1 MATFFVLNGVEAVAI
16 DALGHDAFAWWAEI
30 WIPVAVGLTTVFV
43 SVAALVA
50 SARATRLARLVENQR
65 EAAAAERAKDA
76 GRQRLQDM
84 AVNEARALVRWV
96 MIVAHDF
103 HWRHKKISDATPS
116 SHGPT
121 LRHDARAMLE
131 ASLVPGAASLLD
143 ILEAEIDMFWERKP
157 DAMFMPDR
165 RVQGESMTMF
175 ASSRILAEQVP
186 AARQERMLKRIR
198 SWALDPYAAQPL
210 LASELEAL
218 RADGDTFFDY
228 RRDLAD
234 AGLLPAYEPGMNL
247 SHMYAERARQLR
259 AYGLDADVPDDMQ

>member
-1 MATFFVLNGVEAVAI
+1 MTIFLTLNGVEIGAI
-16 DALGHDAFAWWAEI
+16 NALGHDVFAWWAEI

-50 SARATRLARLVENQR
+50 SARATRLARLVESQR
-65 EAAAAERAKDA
+65 EAAEAERAKDA

-96 MIVAHDF
+96 MVAAHDF
-103 HWRHKKISDATPS
+103 HWSHRKLSDVTPS

-143 ILEAEIDMFWERKP
+143 IIDAEINVFWGRKP

-165 RVQGESMTMF
+165 RIRSMPMF
-175 ASSRILAEQVP
+175 ANSSILEQQVP
-186 AARQERMLKRIR
+186 AARQERMLTRIR

-210 LASELEAL
+210 LAAELAAL
-218 RADGDTFFDY
+218 RADEDRFFDY

-234 AGLLPAYEPGMNL
+234 AGSLPPYEPGMNL
-247 SHMYAERARQLR
+247 TGVYAERAEQLR
-259 AYGLDADVPDDMQ
+259 AFGLEVDVPDGVK